1 MRIMVPARGYAATT
15 TMRASTRG
23 LLQEGSWAV
32 VGCFCCLLAV
42 WAVRYTFNTWP
53 FALHL
58 GTGRHSGL
66 GDIHQPL
73 PQAPTA
79 ASEVGV
85 VDDAPL
91 AGGSALLPTA
101 TTTPSEGLA
110 KKRRDSIR
118 SAASHKAAEP
128 SAPPSSARVVV
139 RGDPCSGTTTAHLGC
154 SFRGLVRVRGL
165 EHLWMPAGAHWEP
178 DGHCHSLLASNAS
191 RPPPPPHTLPTLI
204 TAAEAGWGS
213 RSRRVHRQGPSLE
226 GT

>member
-1 MRIMVPARGYAATT
+1 MLV
-15 TMRASTRG
+15 
-23 LLQEGSWAV
+23 
-32 VGCFCCLLAV
+32 V
-42 WAVRYTFNTWP
+42 WAVRHTFNTWP

-73 PQAPTA
+73 PHASTA

-85 VDDAPL
+85 VVGAAL
-91 AGGSALLPTA
+91 ADGSALLPTA
-101 TTTPSEGLA
+101 TTTPSEGLT
-110 KKRRDSIR
+110 KKRRDSMR

-139 RGDPCSGTTTAHLGC
+139 RGDPCSGTTTAHLLC
-154 SFRGLVRVRGL
+154 ARLCVSVCQVVPSSDRV
-165 EHLWMPAGAHWEP
+165 
-178 DGHCHSLLASNAS
+178 SLNAS
-191 RPPPPPHTLPTLI
+191 QGLGMGEDERVATPGCLFSPTWSPTGTAILWWHPMHHAPPHPTPTLPTLI

>member
-1 MRIMVPARGYAATT
+1 LRIMVPARGYAATT
-15 TMRASTRG
+15 TVRASTRV

-53 FALHL
+53 FAVHL

-73 PQAPTA
+73 PHAPTA

-85 VDDAPL
+85 VDEAAL
-91 AGGSALLPTA
+91 ADGSALLPTA
-101 TTTPSEGLA
+101 TTAPSEGLT
-110 KKRRDSIR
+110 KKRRDSMR

-139 RGDPCSGTTTAHLGC
+139 RGDPCSGTTTAHLLC
-154 SFRGLVRVRGL
+154 SFRGVVRVRGL

-178 DGHCHSLLASNAS
+178 DGHCHSLLHHAPSPYPAHPDHRCRSLLGEQKPTSPSS
-191 RPPPPPHTLPTLI
+191 R
-204 TAAEAGWGS
+204 AFS
-213 RSRRVHRQGPSLE
+213 RGHLALAR
-226 GT
+226 